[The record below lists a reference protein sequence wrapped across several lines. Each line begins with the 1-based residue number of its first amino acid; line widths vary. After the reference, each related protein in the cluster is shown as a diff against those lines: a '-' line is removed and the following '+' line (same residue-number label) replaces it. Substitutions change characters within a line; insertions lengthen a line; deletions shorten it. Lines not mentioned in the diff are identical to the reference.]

1 MWTIH
6 FGQPR
11 LHGSIFPTG
20 ITWIGSDTIISLN
33 TRGFIMGTLA
43 GFTHP
48 ERVLTTT
55 GSIFR
60 NTDGCGRTGIRF
72 LFSTHQPI
80 RIGINTIYRMLSL
93 GGSKDIR
100 IKHGIAGAG
109 FTIVEFPFCG
119 KPVFGSD
126 IGNFSVFE
134 KKNQILLTKLAE
146 GDVFEIFLSF
156 FEVVL

>member
-1 MWTIH
+1 MRTWTIH

-20 ITWIGSDTIISLN
+20 ITWIGLDTIISLN
-33 TRGFIMGTLA
+33 THGFIMGTLA
-43 GFTHP
+43 GFTPP

-119 KPVFGSD
+119 KPVLGSD

-134 KKNQILLTKLAE
+134 KKNK
-146 GDVFEIFLSF
+146 FS
-156 FEVVL
+156 